1 MPFFSQELNQN
12 FPPKLVNVPSFLY
25 VFLYFRGKNSPPN
38 VKISWEPG
46 SRVSYFFSRHD
57 LKIINYFEK
66 LFDHLEANSLR
77 KFKNG
82 IQILVGP
89 AFLELLIETCKTLFV
104 YNQ

>member
-1 MPFFSQELNQN
+1 MFFFISEIKIPLQMSKFPGNQ
-12 FPPKLVNVPSFLY
+12 VPEC
-25 VFLYFRGKNSPPN
+25 P
-38 VKISWEPG
+38 I
-46 SRVSYFFSRHD
+46 FSRHD